1 MATSAT
7 SFDFKHIAHPTDFAA
22 AGEPAFAHALRL
34 AVASKSHFYLVHA
47 EYLEPGEDADWDA
60 FPGVRSTL
68 CRWGLLPAD
77 AEPAAVAQ
85 QLGVRVT
92 KADVPD
98 RNPAD
103 GVLRFIE
110 DNQAHLL
117 VLATRAGNDGHGP
130 RRGSVAE
137 TVARRA
143 GIPALFLPWGVPG
156 FVDPRSG
163 ATSLRNILQPI
174 DLGTPPGAA
183 ASLALRLAD
192 MLGCGDA
199 VLHALH
205 VGDPSRAPTVGVAAE
220 HEPRVRRLQAEGPLI
235 ETIVAQADAVQA
247 DLIVSVTHGRDGLLD
262 HLRGSTTEQILHQA
276 QRPLLAVPAP

>member
-1 MATSAT
+1 MSTPATSP
-7 SFDFKHIAHPTDFAA
+7 DFGHIAHPTDFAA
-22 AGEPAFAHALRL
+22 AGETAFAHALRL
-34 AVASKSHFYLVHA
+34 AVAYRSHFYLVHA

-68 CRWGLLPAD
+68 CRWGLLPAG
-77 AEPAAVAQ
+77 AEPAAVYQ

-98 RNPAD
+98 RDPAG
-103 GVLRFIE
+103 GVLRFVDE
-110 DNQAHLL
+110 NQADLL
-117 VLATRAGNDGHGP
+117 VLATRTGNGEHGF

-137 TVARRA
+137 AVARRS

-156 FVDPRSG
+156 FVDARTGVPR
-163 ATSLRNILQPI
+163 LRNILQPV

-192 MLGCGDA
+192 ALGCSDA
-199 VLHALH
+199 LLHTLH
-205 VGDPSRAPTVGVAAE
+205 VGEPGRAPTVAVAAA
-220 HEPRVRRLQAEGPLI
+220 HDGRVRQRQAEGPLV
-235 ETIVAQADAVQA
+235 ETIVAEAAAVEA

-262 HLRGSTTEQILHQA
+262 HLRGSTTEQILREA
-276 QRPLLAVPAP
+276 RRPLLAVPAS